1 MHFRVGCIT
10 IRYPAVYVTLS
21 PSYLPRA
28 QCWIRPKDACAQD
41 DYSIKWYFAK
51 YGGKE
56 ATFVRSHKMGM
67 QSDCMS
73 DRKFYP
79 SLKPTLFLR
88 GFSTKDPFPQCFGI
102 ANDFLRKTWSLKAA
116 LSTFQML
123 QLTNTDLLIEVGWL
137 PCGIGFRSL
146 YLNLAEVT
154 LSTTLERTF
163 GWSFWLWKTSWI
175 CLCPEGNWSWSRL
188 QYFGDFFF
196 NMMMIAFSICHFW
209 SF

>member
-1 MHFRVGCIT
+1 
-10 IRYPAVYVTLS
+10 
-21 PSYLPRA
+21 
-28 QCWIRPKDACAQD
+28 
-41 DYSIKWYFAK
+41 
-51 YGGKE
+51 
-56 ATFVRSHKMGM
+56 M
-67 QSDCMS
+67 QSDCMNV
-73 DRKFYP
+73 RKLCL

-88 GFSTKDPFPQCFGI
+88 GFSTKDAFPKCVGV

-137 PCGIGFRSL
+137 PCGRGFQSL

-175 CLCPEGNWSWSRL
+175 YLCPEGNWSWSRPR
-188 QYFGDFFF
+188 YCGDFF
-196 NMMMIAFSICHFW
+196 NSMMIAFSICHLW